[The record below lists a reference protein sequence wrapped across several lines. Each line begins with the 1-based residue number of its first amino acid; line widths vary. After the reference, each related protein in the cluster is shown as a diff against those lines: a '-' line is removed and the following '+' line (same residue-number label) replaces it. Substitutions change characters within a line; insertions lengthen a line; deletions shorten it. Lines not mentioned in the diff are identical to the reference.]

1 MQKVTE
7 KSKHGQT
14 PLHVASE
21 WRLGDIVT
29 LQMAAGADPNKA
41 DNGGA
46 RPMHMAAKHN
56 YIDVVRLLGH
66 GGAEVN
72 SEDDLAQTA
81 I

>member
-1 MQKVTE
+1 MA
-7 KSKHGQT
+7 SKWG
-14 PLHVASE
+14 
-21 WRLGDIVT
+21 LGDIVT
-29 LQMAAGADPNKA
+29 LRMAAGADPNKA